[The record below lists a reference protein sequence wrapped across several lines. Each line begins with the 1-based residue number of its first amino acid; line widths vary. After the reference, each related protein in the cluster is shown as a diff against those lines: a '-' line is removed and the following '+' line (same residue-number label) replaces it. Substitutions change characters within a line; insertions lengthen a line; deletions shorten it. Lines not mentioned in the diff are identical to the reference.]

1 MYFLE
6 NSKLRITVSN
16 FLKKC
21 SMYDVL
27 FHTFFIV
34 FLVLLAYNSQL
45 CKISYEILNGGAK
58 ESRTP
63 DLLLARQAL

>member
-1 MYFLE
+1 MYFLA
-6 NSKLRITVSN
+6 NSNLHITTSN
-16 FLKKC
+16 FFQNCL
-21 SMYDVL
+21 MYGVL
-27 FHTFFIV
+27 SRNFLIV
-34 FLVLLAYNSQL
+34 FLVLLTYNSQL